1 MTIDSFAKATVR
13 LLISPIT
20 GVIAG
25 YKEADSRPK
34 AANWKQFILNDI
46 HDYFLPFT
54 GAIKGVKKA
63 ICRRGDVA

>member
-1 MTIDSFAKATVR
+1 MKFKNIANACLR
-13 LLISPIT
+13 LLASPIT

-34 AANWKQFILNDI
+34 AANWKQFILNDL
-46 HDYFLPFT
+46 HDYFLPLT

-63 ICRRGDVA
+63 ISRRGNVA

>member
-1 MTIDSFAKATVR
+1 MTINSFAKAAIR
-13 LLISPIT
+13 LLISPVT

-46 HDYFLPFT
+46 HDYFLPLT
-54 GAIKGVKKA
+54 GAIRGVKKE
-63 ICRRGDVA
+63 IGRRGSV